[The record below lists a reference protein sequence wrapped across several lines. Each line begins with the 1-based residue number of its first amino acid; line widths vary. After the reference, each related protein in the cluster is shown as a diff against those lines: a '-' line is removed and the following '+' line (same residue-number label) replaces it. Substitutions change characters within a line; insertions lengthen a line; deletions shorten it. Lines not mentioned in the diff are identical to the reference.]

1 MAESEMTTLFVQSLK
16 DVPYYERLIS
26 VIGRSFSEVVRM
38 GDFVEEG
45 IKTGR
50 ITNLAA
56 LQATSKAIQSNSF
69 GESHRRKKM

>member
-1 MAESEMTTLFVQSLK
+1 MAENEMTTLFIQSLK
-16 DVPYYERLIS
+16 YATYYERMIS

-38 GDFVEEG
+38 GDFMEEG
-45 IKTGR
+45 IKTVR

-69 GESHRRKKM
+69 GGATQKKK